1 MATTRTISEI
11 QSIVSR
17 LAAEYGVQRVY
28 LFGSYARGGM
38 SVSSDIDLRV
48 DKGTAHGLHLASL
61 LLNLEDA
68 LGVQVDLIPSGSLD
82 QRFLAAIQADE
93 ILLYEAPGL

>member
-17 LAAEYGVQRVY
+17 LAAEHGVQRVS
-28 LFGSYARGGM
+28 LFGSYARGDM
-38 SVSSDIDLRV
+38 SASSDIDLRV

-61 LLNLEDA
+61 LFDLEDA
-68 LGVQVDLIPSGSLD
+68 LGIQVDLVPSGSLD
-82 QRFLAAIQADE
+82 QRFLSGIQAEE

>member
-28 LFGSYARGGM
+28 LFGSYARGDM

-48 DKGTAHGLHLASL
+48 DKSSARSLQLASL
-61 LLNLEDA
+61 QLDLEAA